1 MSNSQ
6 INKKFNWGFIATLS
20 FITLIRPVMSMLG
33 ISEAIGKP
41 VASITATIIISLV
54 WIIAVVFRQE
64 PQPIKTL
71 IFVGIGYGILAIV
84 ISGIFSPILT
94 GHLQGPLTNP
104 FAIISVLM
112 TNAIWGVITGI
123 IAYAVLKIKRS

>member
-20 FITLIRPVMSMLG
+20 FIALIRPVMSMLG

-123 IAYAVLKIKRS
+123 IAYAVLKIKRG

>member
-6 INKKFNWGFIATLS
+6 INKKLNGGFIATLS
-20 FITLIRPVMSMLG
+20 FIALIRPVMSMLG

-41 VASITATIIISLV
+41 FASITATIIISLV

-71 IFVGIGYGILAIV
+71 FFVGIGYGILAIV

-112 TNAIWGVITGI
+112 TNAIWGVVTGI
-123 IAYAVLKIKRS
+123 LAYTVLKIKRG